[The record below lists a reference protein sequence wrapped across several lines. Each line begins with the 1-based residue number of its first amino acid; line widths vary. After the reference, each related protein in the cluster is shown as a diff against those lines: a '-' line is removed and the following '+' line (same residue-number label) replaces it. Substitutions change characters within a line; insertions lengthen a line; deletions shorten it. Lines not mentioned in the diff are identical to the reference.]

1 MFHCFNN
8 THKIKEV
15 MMDRLINILLF
26 LALVIASPLNL
37 PANDDKGAGLTEKL
51 DFFSSSLRPQK
62 VYLHIDKSSYQAG
75 QTIWFKAYLMDGI
88 NHIPDTVKSNL
99 YVDLVDSEGKAMAR
113 KILLSQNGIAHGDI
127 ELDRSLPEGNYVLM
141 GYTDWMKNFDE
152 DFYYKQHLY
161 ISNPDYENIIP
172 RLDVFRNRKFNRQIE
187 RMGDNF
193 NIAFFPEGG
202 NLVAG
207 TTNRVAF
214 QVVDELGRGQD
225 AEGEIVSPAGDIVAS
240 FQSLSSGI
248 GVFDIEPQGG
258 LSYTARIS
266 VNEGRNTTH
275 DFPLAEEGY
284 ALRIDNEGENFRIN
298 ITARVSPQ
306 SPIFSEDLIV
316 IGHTRGTP
324 YFESIFRLKDQKI
337 EFDISK
343 QDFPSGIAHLTVFTK
358 GLLPVA
364 ERLVFIDHGD
374 ELSIAPSISAISE
387 NDYIDLSFKVTDHN
401 GTPAEGD
408 FSLSA
413 VSGDPSGGAHTTDM
427 LSYLLLSS
435 DLKGMVTD
443 PLSYLLTGDNSSLSA
458 DHLLLTYGWRRF
470 SWKEVLAGE
479 LPEIVHSP
487 EPGLTVSGQLIDP
500 ARKEFLN
507 NYPVQLKVKSGYD
520 DIFEMNTRKSGVF
533 NFSGLFYEGVVQMEL
548 SSRRL
553 PANYPPE
560 FDLDV
565 QPVRVYDYEPGPFTK
580 KRQVTSRGDNW
591 RRNRGAS
598 TSPYGSSTSMKKSPQ
613 LYGVPDQTI
622 YIDYDNLTDRNLY
635 EVLRRRAT
643 GISFEGGQ
651 IILRGYS
658 SLMGQNEARFMIDG
672 VFIDRNT
679 FLNTY
684 PSEIER
690 IEIFRGTKAAI
701 FGVRGG
707 TGVILAYTRRPA
719 YRGFADVL
727 EFSVLG
733 FHKPSE
739 FYSDL
744 IRIPGISF
752 DQAAERTVY
761 WEPELSTDKDGVINL
776 RLPVDS
782 GVSRLL
788 FTVEGAGIAGG
799 IGSSQFTI
807 DIENY

>member
-1 MFHCFNN
+1 M
-8 THKIKEV
+8 TA
-15 MMDRLINILLF
+15 RLINILF
-26 LALVIASPLNL
+26 FAAICIVSPVNL
-37 PANDDKGAGLTEKL
+37 PANDTKELVLTGKL
-51 DFFSSSLRPQK
+51 DSFSSSLRPQK
-62 VYLHIDKSSYQAG
+62 VYIHIDKSSYQAG
-75 QTIWFKAYLMDGI
+75 QTIWFKAYLMNGI
-88 NHIPDTVKSNL
+88 YHIPDTVKSNL

-113 KILLSQNGIAHGDI
+113 KILLSRNGVAHGDI
-127 ELDRSLPEGNYVLM
+127 KLDRNLPDGNYVLM
-141 GYTDWMKNFDE
+141 AYTDWMKNFDE

-172 RLDVFRNRKFNRQIE
+172 RLDVFRNRRFNRRIE
-187 RMGDNF
+187 RMGDNYT
-193 NIAFFPEGG
+193 IAFFPEGG

-207 TTNRVAF
+207 TKNRVAF
-214 QVVDELGRGQD
+214 QVVDELGRGQN

-240 FQSLSSGI
+240 FQSESRGI
-248 GVFDIEPQGG
+248 GVFDIEPLGG

-266 VNEGRNTTH
+266 VNGGRNTTH
-275 DFPLAEEGY
+275 DFPPAEEGY
-284 ALRIDNEGENFRIN
+284 ALRIDSEEENFRIG

-306 SPIFSEDLIV
+306 SPIYSDDLIV

-324 YFESIFRLKDQKI
+324 YFKSISGLNDQKV
-337 EFDISK
+337 EFVVSK
-343 QDFPSGIAHLTVFTK
+343 QDFPSGIAHFTVFAR
-358 GLLPVA
+358 GLVPVA

-374 ELSIAPSISAISE
+374 ELSITPFISAISE
-387 NDYIDLSFKVTDHN
+387 NDYIDVSFKVTDHN
-401 GTPAEGD
+401 GSPVDGA

-413 VSGDPSGGAHTTDM
+413 VAGDPSGGAHTTDM

-435 DLKGMVTD
+435 DLKGMIAD
-443 PLSYLLTGDNSSLSA
+443 PRSFLLPDDNSSLSV

-470 SWKEVLAGE
+470 SWEDILAGE
-479 LPEIVHSP
+479 LPEIEHSP
-487 EPGLTVSGQLIDP
+487 EPGLTISGQLIDP
-500 ARKEFLN
+500 ARKEFLT
-507 NYPVQLKVKSGYD
+507 NYPVQLKVKSGHD
-520 DIFEMNTRKSGVF
+520 DIYEMNTRRSGIF
-533 NFSGLFYEGVVQMEL
+533 SFSGLFYEGAVQMEL

-565 QPVRVYDYEPGPFTK
+565 QPVRIYDYEPGAFTR

-591 RRNRGAS
+591 QRHRGAS
-598 TSPYGSSTSMKKSPQ
+598 ESPYGSSTPRKASPQ

-622 YIDYDNLTDRNLY
+622 FIDYENSTDRNLY

-658 SLMGQNEARFMIDG
+658 SLMGQNEARFMVDG
-672 VFIDRNT
+672 VFVDRSA
-679 FLNTY
+679 FLNIY
-684 PSEIER
+684 PREIER

-719 YRGFADVL
+719 YRGFEDVL
-727 EFSVLG
+727 ELSVLG

-744 IRIPGISF
+744 IRIPGITF
-752 DQAAERTVY
+752 DQTAERTIY
-761 WEPELSTDKDGVINL
+761 WEPELSTNKDGVINL
-776 RLPVDS
+776 RLPLDS

-788 FTVEGAGIAGG
+788 FTVEGAGMAGG
-799 IGSSQFTI
+799 IGSGQFTF